1 MKQKGKLVWLLFIHI
16 SITNISL
23 QVFAQEKPTVKL
35 GGALRF
41 QYNYSNWKEDNKNK
55 GGDFAYD
62 VFRLNANV
70 VYKKLQLNAEYR
82 FYPTSSGGGM
92 LKSGW
97 VGYHFNESHQLQVG
111 LTEVP
116 FGILPYTSNNFF
128 FNINYYLGLE
138 DDSEIGRASCRER
151 V

>member
-62 VFRLNANV
+62 VFRLNTNV
-70 VYKKLQLNAEYR
+70 VYKKLQLIMKKAYSYFII
-82 FYPTSSGGGM
+82 FY
-92 LKSGW
+92 
-97 VGYHFNESHQLQVG
+97 
-111 LTEVP
+111 
-116 FGILPYTSNNFF
+116 NNR
-128 FNINYYLGLE
+128 
-138 DDSEIGRASCRER
+138 EIHDTHK
-151 V
+151 